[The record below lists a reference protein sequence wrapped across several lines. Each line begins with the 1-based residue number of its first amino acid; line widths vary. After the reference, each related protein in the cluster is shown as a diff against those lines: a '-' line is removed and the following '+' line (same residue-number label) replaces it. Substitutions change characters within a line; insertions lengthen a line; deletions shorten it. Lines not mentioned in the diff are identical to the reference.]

1 MLLSFVETIFTF
13 GSGMYHT
20 TVVLLTILASL
31 IYWSIRRPIGMPPGP
46 TGLPVVGNM
55 FDFADKPHVKFK
67 EMTKKYGN
75 VITVKVGQRWM
86 VVLNQIDIV
95 RDALLRKPDE
105 FAGRP
110 DFYSF
115 ALLSENRNNI
125 AAADYSARWK
135 LHRKLSHSSIRN
147 FATGKKLESIVHEVT
162 ERIGKRIDE
171 QHGKPID
178 PKQVVCLGIYNILGT
193 LCFEH
198 KYELDDPRITW
209 FVRLSRESLEA
220 FGVGMLADFIP
231 VLRFLPTPGVRRLKQ
246 LRGESFSF
254 LYDELKLHRESFD
267 PGNIRDIFDSL
278 LLAQKETIDEG
289 SNLVESLTD
298 THLVGTISDLFLAG
312 TDTTIVTLHWTLAI
326 MAEYPDIQKKVA
338 MEIDEVIG
346 HKRLTSLEDRGR
358 LPYTEATMME
368 VLRFST
374 IVPMGIPHATTC
386 DVMLG
391 DFHIPK
397 DTVVSINHYALH
409 YDEEIWDEPKL
420 FKPEHFLDDSGSVR
434 QHPNSF
440 LPFSA
445 GRRSCLG
452 ESLAKAELFLIFT
465 WFLQNYEISKAPGD
479 KGESLLGRIKLGGNF
494 LRELDSYEVIMK
506 RRTY

>member
-1 MLLSFVETIFTF
+1 MLLNFVETIFTS
-13 GSGMYHT
+13 GSGT
-20 TVVLLTILASL
+20 ITVVLLTILASL
-31 IYWSIRRPIGMPPGP
+31 IYWSIRRPNGMPPGP

-55 FDFADKPHVKFK
+55 FDFVDTPHVKFK

-75 VITVKVGQRWM
+75 VIAVKMGQQWM
-86 VVLNQIDIV
+86 IVLNQIDVV

-115 ALLSENRNNI
+115 DIYSQNRKNI
-125 AAADYSARWK
+125 VSADYSATWK
-135 LHRKLSHSSIRN
+135 LHRKLSHSAIRN
-147 FATGKKLESIVHEVT
+147 FATGKKLERIVHEVT

-193 LCFEH
+193 LCFAH

-209 FVRLSRESLEA
+209 LVRLSHETFEA

-246 LRGESFSF
+246 LRRERFRF
-254 LYDELKLHRESFD
+254 LYDELKLHRESYD

-278 LLAQKETIDEG
+278 LLAQNETIDEG
-289 SNLVESLTD
+289 SDLVESLTD
-298 THLVGTISDLFLAG
+298 THLVGTINDLFEAG

-338 MEIDEVIG
+338 MEIDEVVG
-346 HKRLTSLEDRGR
+346 HERPSSLEDRGR

-368 VLRFST
+368 VLRFSS
-374 IVPMGIPHATTC
+374 IAPMGVPHATTC

-391 DFHIPK
+391 DFQIPK

-409 YDEEIWDEPKL
+409 FDEDIWDEPKL

-440 LPFSA
+440 LPFSV

-465 WFLQNYEISKAPGD
+465 WFLQNYEISKAPGENGD
-479 KGESLLGRIKLGGNF
+479 SLLGRIKSGSSF
-494 LRELDSYEVIMK
+494 LRELDSYEIIMK